1 MLKKL
6 GVRALIAL
14 STLALPLA
22 SVSGVAAVG
31 PTGTYSSGIACVN
44 LGAAAASIAITFYNA
59 DNGTAITTYSV
70 PSSVAPK
77 ANVVLFTPSIP
88 ELPTSLQGSAVV
100 SSDQQVACTAD
111 AQRSD
116 GTPGTVA
123 QPARSS
129 TSESFDTAQAA
140 STLYAPQVQK
150 TFGNATSGIYDSYV
164 AVQNIE
170 SSAVTVTV
178 SYVDRFG
185 VAVVAANETV
195 QIPAQASHYFYQSQN
210 AFLPVGFV
218 GSAKIAASD
227 NTKKLAATVVLY
239 NDGTTVAKSQMLS
252 YNASGAGASKLT
264 IPQWQRNY
272 YGYQSG
278 TSIMN
283 VGATTTTITTTFT
296 FPGPNVYTRVDTI
309 GPLKVTSLYAPNI
322 AQLAPVDAF
331 AVNLRV
337 GSAIIQTAPGGL
349 IVANANLRNDGA
361 CTGTAVCP
369 AIPAN
374 QVGVGGALNSFT
386 DGTAT
391 TKAIVTR
398 YPKALGG
405 EIING
410 GFTIVNSTGSAATC
424 DIEYVGSINQLGV
437 VLPANGIV
445 SRYAPGVAGVVGGT
459 QNPVSIV
466 CTQPV
471 FVSANTRSD
480 LATYNG
486 DSVTSWNVVNLP

>member
-6 GVRALIAL
+6 SIRALIAL

-22 SVSGVAAVG
+22 SASGAAAVG

-44 LGAAAASIAITFYNA
+44 LGASSASIAITFYNA

-77 ANVVLFTPSIP
+77 ANVILFTPSIP
-88 ELPTSLQGSAVV
+88 GLPSSLQGSAVV

-116 GTPGTVA
+116 GTPGTIA

-129 TSESFDTAQAA
+129 TSESFDTTQAA
-140 STLYAPQVQK
+140 STLYAPQVVK
-150 TFGNATSGIYDSYV
+150 TLGNATSGIYDSYI

-185 VAVVAANETV
+185 VAYPAANETIS
-195 QIPAQASHYFYQSQN
+195 IPPQASHYFYQNSN
-210 AFLPVGFV
+210 ANLPAAFS
-218 GSAKIAASD
+218 GSAKIVASD
-227 NTKKLAATVVLY
+227 NTKKIAATAVMY
-239 NDGTTVAKSQMLS
+239 NDGTAVGKSQMLA
-252 YNASGAGASKLT
+252 YNASGAGGSKL
-264 IPQWQRNY
+264 IVPQWARNY

-278 TSIMN
+278 AQVIN
-283 VGATTTTITTTFT
+283 IGATTTTVTSTFT
-296 FPGPNVYTRVDTI
+296 FPGPNVYTRVDTL
-309 GPLKVTSLYAPNI
+309 GPQKLLSLFAPSV
-322 AQLAPVDAF
+322 AALLPVDSL
-331 AVNLRV
+331 AVNNRS
-337 GSAIIQTAPGGL
+337 GSAVFQASPGGS
-349 IVANANLRNDGA
+349 IVANVNLRNDGA
-361 CTGTAVCP
+361 CTGAAVCP

-374 QVGVGGALNSFT
+374 QVGVGSALNAFV

-391 TKAIVTR
+391 AKAIVSR
-398 YPKALGG
+398 FPKTLGG
-405 EIING
+405 ETING
-410 GFTIVNSTGSAATC
+410 GFTIVNSTGSAGTC
-424 DIEYVGSINQLGV
+424 DIEYVGSINQNGV
-437 VLPANGIV
+437 VLPANGAI
-445 SRYAPGVAGVVGGT
+445 SRFAGNVAGVTAAT

>member
-6 GVRALIAL
+6 GIRALIAL

-22 SVSGVAAVG
+22 SASGVAAIG

-77 ANVVLFTPSIP
+77 ANVILFTPSIP
-88 ELPTSLQGSAVV
+88 GLPGSLQGSAVV

-116 GTPGTVA
+116 GTPGTVG

-129 TSESFDTAQAA
+129 TSESFDTTQAA
-140 STLYAPQVQK
+140 STLYATQVVK
-150 TFGNATSGIYDSYV
+150 TLGNVTSGVYDSYI

-185 VAVVAANETV
+185 VAYPAASETV
-195 QIPAQASHYFYQSQN
+195 SIPAQASHYFYQSTN
-210 AFLPVGFV
+210 VSLPASFL
-218 GSAKIAASD
+218 GSAKIVASD
-227 NTKKLAATVVLY
+227 SAKKIAATAVMY
-239 NDGTTVAKSQMLS
+239 NDGSSVAKSQMLA
-252 YNASGAGASKLT
+252 YNASGAGGSKL
-264 IPQWQRNY
+264 IVPQWVRNY

-278 TSIMN
+278 GNIMN
-283 VGATTTTITTTFT
+283 IGATTTTVTSTFT
-296 FPGPNVYTRVDTI
+296 INATPYVQVNTLGPQ
-309 GPLKVTSLYAPNI
+309 KV
-322 AQLAPVDAF
+322 LALFSPSSAVLLPVDSL
-331 AVNLRV
+331 AVNLRT
-337 GSAIIQTAPGGL
+337 GSAVFQTSPGGT
-349 IVANANLRNDGA
+349 IVANINLRNDGS
-361 CTGTAVCP
+361 CTGAAVCP

-374 QVGVGGALNSFT
+374 QVGVGSALNAFV

-391 TKAIVTR
+391 TKAIVSR
-398 YPKALGG
+398 FPKQLGG
-405 EIING
+405 ETINA
-410 GFTIVNSTGSAATC
+410 GFAIVNSTGSAGTC
-424 DIEYVGSINQLGV
+424 DIEYVGSINQNGV
-437 VLPANGIV
+437 VLPASGVINRFAGGI
-445 SRYAPGVAGVVGGT
+445 AGVTAGT